1 MSFSNKHLYLMH
13 SKDTHTDSWV
23 SCFGDSAEEYTTLYT
38 GNYIHEFGVYYLH
51 HEIEEIVKRDNISL
65 IFLEV
70 STFLVNPFILQKLK
84 KKYKL
89 TIVLFQLDDEFK
101 FETLS
106 VVYATIADLVLSF
119 DYVSVDRY
127 RQSGINAHFF
137 MHPIYIPSPEDL
149 DKFKI
154 EDYKV
159 AFLGQVTGKP
169 SRKKL
174 IDYLI
179 ERGVEIEVIETSG
192 SNFLERDHM
201 HSVFRNTQINLSFC
215 GITDYIQS
223 DNPLQ
228 EMKRGTKSRHLEIA
242 SSGGFCI
249 SEYSIAASKHLEEDR
264 EIVFFTTKEDLFNKI
279 QFYLEN
285 EGKRKEIA
293 TSARKAIK
301 ERFSNEAVSSK
312 LSGLIQGSR
321 KFKGKNL
328 YGESLDLICSRYF
341 AFSYIAASFPYSF
354 RLLLKGKL
362 RTFLLDMVKIAK
374 FISEYISNKSLLD
387 GFLVFIISIYHI
399 IKSFLAELLTSKK

>member
-1 MSFSNKHLYLMH
+1 MN

-23 SCFGDSAEEYTTLYT
+23 SCFRDSAEEYTTLYT

-51 HEIEEIVKRDNISL
+51 HEIEEIIKRDNISL

-101 FETLS
+101 FETHS

-137 MHPIYIPSPEDL
+137 MHQIYTPSLEDL

-154 EDYKV
+154 DDYKV
-159 AFLGQVTGKP
+159 AFLGQITGKP

-179 ERGVEIEVIETSG
+179 EKGVEIEVIETSG

-201 HSVFRNTQINLSFC
+201 HSVFKNTPINLSFS
-215 GITDYIQS
+215 GITDYIKS

-228 EMKRGTKSRHLEIA
+228 AMKRGAKARHLEIA
-242 SSGGFCI
+242 SSRGFCI
-249 SEYSIAASKHLEEDR
+249 SEYSIAASKQLEEDK
-264 EIVFFTTKEDLFNKI
+264 EIVFFTSKEDLLNKI

-328 YGESLDLICSRYF
+328 FGESLDLICSRYF

-362 RTFLLDMVKIAK
+362 RTFLLDMVKISK

-387 GFLVFIISIYHI
+387 GCLVFIISIYRI
-399 IKSFLAELLTSKK
+399 IKTFLAGLLTLKK